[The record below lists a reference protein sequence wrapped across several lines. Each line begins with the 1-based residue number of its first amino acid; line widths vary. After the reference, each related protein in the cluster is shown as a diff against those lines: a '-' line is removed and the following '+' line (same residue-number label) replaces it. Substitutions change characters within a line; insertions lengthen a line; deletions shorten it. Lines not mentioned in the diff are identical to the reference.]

1 MELYTNIK
9 NYNHAPDVGHKPT
22 FLFLNCIF
30 IEFNPFYI
38 SYLRKINLTVLRVL
52 NRIFIEFNPFLYIL
66 FEKNKLDCIE
76 MRCIACCLF
85 LVCCALA
92 KMKKGSIAEVMRELY
107 STTPQGLWQ
116 KQRSMVGWV
125 FITPSYE
132 LSLSRRATSMGW
144 SYMGYLHGL
153 HVQLST
159 RHK

>member
-9 NYNHAPDVGHKPT
+9 NYNHAPDVGHKPS

-107 STTPQGLWQ
+107 STTPQGL
-116 KQRSMVGWV
+116 
-125 FITPSYE
+125 
-132 LSLSRRATSMGW
+132 
-144 SYMGYLHGL
+144 
-153 HVQLST
+153 
-159 RHK
+159 